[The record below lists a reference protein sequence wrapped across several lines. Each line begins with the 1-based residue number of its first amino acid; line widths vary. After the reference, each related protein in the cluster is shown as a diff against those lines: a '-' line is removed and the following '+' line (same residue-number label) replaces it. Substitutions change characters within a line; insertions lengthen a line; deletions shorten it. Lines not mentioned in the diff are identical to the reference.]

1 MAGQKLYHSHM
12 SRPISILNHVLGPIM
27 RGPSS
32 SHSAGSL
39 RIGRVC
45 RDLLGG
51 HVTAIDCEYDPKGSL
66 ITTHLS
72 QGSDL
77 GLTGGLLGWEANDE
91 RLVSYRKHAQNVG
104 LRFDVHSVELGAKHP
119 NTYRLQV
126 YNGDEHHQVTAVS
139 VGGGMIEVTDIDGMA
154 VSLEGDQHVLLAF
167 AADGSPVG
175 LRCSTQAF
183 QADTADH
190 LKTETGAAQIRHLH
204 PVVPVCGDDTTQVPF
219 RNATEMLAFDNDRN
233 SPLPQLALE
242 YEAAR
247 SGMSHDRIRRQI
259 VNVLAT
265 MRSSLRIGRAGTSY
279 ADRIL
284 PSQVGSYQAANKEG
298 VLMGGN
304 VFNEVVTAVTSVLE
318 AKSAMQVIVAA
329 PTAGSCGVLPG
340 ALLGVS
346 ASMNASD
353 ELLIDAL
360 LAAGLIGMFVA
371 DGATF
376 AAEEGG
382 CMAECGSASGMSA
395 AALVVLANGSPQQAL
410 AAASQALQNS
420 FGMTCDTVANRVEAP
435 CLGKNTMAATNAL
448 ATANMALAGFDP
460 LIPIDEVIVAMAKVG
475 KQMPR
480 ELCCTGLGG
489 IAICPSSKALEKQL
503 EIKASQRL
511 D

>member
-1 MAGQKLYHSHM
+1 
-12 SRPISILNHVLGPIM
+12 
-27 RGPSS
+27 
-32 SHSAGSL
+32 
-39 RIGRVC
+39 
-45 RDLLGG
+45 
-51 HVTAIDCEYDPKGSL
+51 
-66 ITTHLS
+66 
-72 QGSDL
+72 
-77 GLTGGLLGWEANDE
+77 
-91 RLVSYRKHAQNVG
+91 
-104 LRFDVHSVELGAKHP
+104 
-119 NTYRLQV
+119 
-126 YNGDEHHQVTAVS
+126 
-139 VGGGMIEVTDIDGMA
+139 MIEVTDIDGMA

-175 LRCSTQAF
+175 IRYSTQAF
-183 QADTADH
+183 QADAADH
-190 LKTETGAAQIRHLH
+190 LKIETNAVQIRHLH
-204 PVVPVCGDDTTQVPF
+204 PVVTVCGDEATRVPF
-219 RNATEMLAFDNDRN
+219 RNAAEMLAFDSDRN

-247 SGMSHDRIRRQI
+247 SGMSHDQIRQQI
-259 VNVLAT
+259 ANVLAT
-265 MRSSLRIGRAGTSY
+265 MQASLRIGRAGTSY

-284 PSQVGSYQAANKEG
+284 PSQVGGYQAANKKG
-298 VLMGGN
+298 VLIGGN
-304 VFNEVVTAVTSVLE
+304 VFNEVVTTVTSVLE

-346 ASMNASD
+346 ASINASN

-360 LAAGLIGMFVA
+360 LAAGLIGMFIA
-371 DGATF
+371 EGATF

-395 AALVVLANGSPQQAL
+395 AALVVLANGSPQQGL
-410 AAASQALQNS
+410 AAASQALQNT

-435 CLGKNTMAATNAL
+435 CLGKNTMAAANAL
-448 ATANMALAGFDP
+448 AAANMALAGFDH

-489 IAICPSSKALEKQL
+489 IAICPSSKTLETQL
-503 EIKASQRL
+503 EIKAMHRL